1 MSQITQYLNPEINEA
16 IEKLYVNT
24 NINSK
29 DQKEKGIQELQKTF
43 IQRLSK
49 SLEQQN
55 KLEVTDLI
63 LDKSVRISEVIEN
76 YDWPTTESLKVPNL
90 YRNTNLLYLY
100 VKARLNMLSGKGKK
114 MAKEGPVKAVENLIK
129 ILSEIIEDKLTLDNN
144 LIYICFEDLLSFYCL
159 SNFDEKCNNSIKEFI
174 TFYQEETNIKGLIK
188 MDKIDKNA
196 ETNFFRG
203 TLITLFQFKIDL
215 LKQNKDINMS
225 DMENIFKHEKVLRN
239 TCFLLDVNFVWTYA
253 CYKYINENNKDAEL
267 QLCQTCMELF
277 RISKDY
283 KQFLIPTKTS
293 MISFVSKHIEK
304 LRSLIIIYLLNNS
317 IRLNDT
323 FFLVLDY
330 DQRQIEELRAL
341 SCQNLFPLTKIIDYN
356 RIKDYRL
363 MKFDQ
368 AIVKKMKEDKK
379 EKASNE
385 LREKYN
391 ELFLKKGK
399 VFNEKDIKD
408 NGDYLKRLTEEN
420 KRFKDLL

>member
-174 TFYQEETNIKGLIK
+174 TFIKRKLI
-188 MDKIDKNA
+188 
-196 ETNFFRG
+196 
-203 TLITLFQFKIDL
+203 
-215 LKQNKDINMS
+215 
-225 DMENIFKHEKVLRN
+225 LR
-239 TCFLLDVNFVWTYA
+239 D
-253 CYKYINENNKDAEL
+253 
-267 QLCQTCMELF
+267 
-277 RISKDY
+277 
-283 KQFLIPTKTS
+283 
-293 MISFVSKHIEK
+293 
-304 LRSLIIIYLLNNS
+304 
-317 IRLNDT
+317 
-323 FFLVLDY
+323 
-330 DQRQIEELRAL
+330 
-341 SCQNLFPLTKIIDYN
+341 
-356 RIKDYRL
+356 
-363 MKFDQ
+363 
-368 AIVKKMKEDKK
+368 
-379 EKASNE
+379 
-385 LREKYN
+385 
-391 ELFLKKGK
+391 
-399 VFNEKDIKD
+399 
-408 NGDYLKRLTEEN
+408 
-420 KRFKDLL
+420 